1 MITSLKR
8 QAMDNMAA
16 AFAGANQRKSK
27 PSEAQIKELHAKI
40 GQLTVARDF
49 LAKSFER
56 CR

>member
-1 MITSLKR
+1 
-8 QAMDNMAA
+8 MDNVAA
-16 AFAGANQRKSK
+16 VFTGANQRKSK
-27 PSEAQIKELHAKI
+27 SAEAQIKELHAKI